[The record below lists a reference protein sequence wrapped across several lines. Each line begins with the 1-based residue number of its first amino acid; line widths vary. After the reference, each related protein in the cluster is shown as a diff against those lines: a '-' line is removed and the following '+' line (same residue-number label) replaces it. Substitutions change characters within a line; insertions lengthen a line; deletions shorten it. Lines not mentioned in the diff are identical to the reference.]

1 MAKQTINLGSGPDSY
16 TGDSLNVAFTKI
28 NENFTDLYSGN
39 AAGNIRAS
47 GNIIANTSLRT
58 DGFIRGD
65 SLEIISNAS
74 VLGTISANNFT
85 YANGVALGN
94 FSNVTINTSGNISGN
109 TVSANSFSGSGTFT
123 DVVVTGN
130 LSVNGTT
137 TYIDVTR
144 TNIADPIVEIGGNLA
159 GGALTS
165 NDTKDRGFIL
175 HYYNVTARDAFLG
188 WDASSSEFRI
198 ASNAIVVNNEVLLY
212 DTYANVRAGYFIGNG
227 SQLTGITSYAN
238 SNVVAYA
245 SAGWAG
251 NIIPNANAVY
261 SLGNVTN
268 QWANLWV
275 ANNTIYIG
283 GVPIG
288 IAAGNVLTINGN
300 PILSSNS
307 NANISTLGTISA
319 NNFVGDGSLLT
330 NVASTGNLLIEGTTI
345 AFDADAADNPDAV
358 LNISPSAEGWAF
370 LQLPNNVT
378 ANTANTRLWNAA
390 GNVEIG
396 AGDFSNNGN
405 SYQWNFTKDGNLILP
420 QGGTISEGIV
430 TSDPTIQLTPDN
442 PTVASQK
449 LVIKGGG
456 SYQTDNNGI
465 SLNLSDIVF
474 QVGDTVNAYIY
485 SPDYANQT
493 LYWWIYPEGAVTTN
507 PGSGNTSIDSSGYGN
522 ISFEL
527 GSDDYEFTVRV
538 SPEDNNYN
546 SDSIGVESLLINS
559 AAPTFSDHHLHLT
572 TGDLSETSIFLGTDD
587 HNVRTTTNGNIQITT
602 PNTTNNVWEF
612 GTDGS
617 LTLPNNGIIQVA
629 EGSSKIKALVA
640 TSHSDNWNGG
650 DWTSATYTAESSQ
663 GKIVFVDPAPS
674 FRQYLSQR
682 LAQSVATTITI
693 NTNISLTYDYVDV
706 GLDQI
711 SLYVTEVPATD
722 PTTVT
727 DIVINTVA
735 ENRMEIS
742 DQDNRMAFISGSGWN
757 VDIESKYTGDIN
769 LRAGDDIF
777 IKAGDKTR
785 SDSTGGDIDLV
796 AGSGGPADHDDSGG
810 SGGTLD
816 ITGGDGGGASAYY
829 NAGSGGAV
837 SIRSGQGGDANIA
850 GSRLAGYGS
859 DLSLYAGDGGYNQG
873 NTALGRAGGNVNI
886 YAGTS
891 SDGSQSGNILL
902 QTGNGGASPN
912 YIWDFGS
919 DGNLTTPS
927 NLVIGPG
934 PGSGSS
940 ILQYNDVLQIV
951 GEGANAITLIGW
963 AANQSA
969 PDSVALIGMNTPYAD
984 GTSNVLIAVGN
995 NATTVNYWNFD
1006 NNGNLTLP
1014 GNIISDT
1021 GDVISNNVFV
1031 TGSIQ
1036 PASFASPAPSIS
1048 GFDSISAANISAN
1061 YFIGDGSQLTNLPS
1075 SPVYTDSNVTSLLS
1089 TLGSNAISTTGNISG
1104 GNISASGDI
1113 TVGGNL
1119 TINGTTTTINA
1130 TTLTV
1135 ADLNITLA
1143 NGAASA
1149 SAANGAG
1156 ISVNGASATML
1167 YISSTDTWNFN
1178 KTLVGNLTGVAS
1190 SATVAASAN
1199 AVAGANVSGQVANA
1213 LVAGTV
1219 YTASQPNITSVGNLT
1234 SLAVTGNITA
1244 GNILTNNYFYANG
1257 VAFTPGSNYGN
1268 SNVTSLLASLGSNSI
1283 STTGNVSGGNLITTG
1298 SVNVDGNVNL
1308 TGAEGSD
1315 TARIFAD
1322 VTSANTSL
1330 VLEVGDDSEDNIVL
1344 RHYSYSAGTAIDM
1357 LTAQRVSNTAANI
1370 SVAGNL
1376 TATSNITAANFIG
1389 NIQITGNVTGTSTNV
1404 TLVAGSY
1411 SWTFN
1416 NAGNLVL
1423 PGNTFSINYANGAAV
1438 SLGSGGAG
1446 NYGDSNVVSLLSS
1459 FGSNTITT
1467 TGNVTAGILI
1477 SNGTILGNPDIILGN
1492 TANASATKT
1501 RIVTDT
1507 TFSYI
1512 QTGNGSVGSTG
1523 NIVFSPYSS
1532 ATQRVVI
1539 NTATGDLRAY
1549 GNIYA
1554 TGNATTG
1561 NDSLIAGV
1569 SGTVLANSTAAFIA
1583 NVNSYAQ
1590 ITYQNKN
1597 SGADA
1602 TADFILTADN
1612 GSDVTNYSDFG
1623 IINSGYDNATPTN
1636 SLGNIV
1642 YAADTYL
1649 YAQGNLSNT
1658 SQSGGN
1664 LVIGTTTASKNVKIF
1679 AGGNTAAAL
1688 VANISN
1694 VGVSIAGS
1702 LTTTGNITTA
1712 NITGTSANV
1721 TITANNF
1728 VSTFDTTGLVTLPGN
1743 LVVNGTGGVRTPN
1756 LPAFRVYGTVNTQ
1769 ITANTTVSS
1778 THGATVDYNRGSYY
1792 NNTTG
1797 IFTAP
1802 AAGLYHCY
1810 ATLRV
1815 GTYNGLNQASI
1826 QKNSNGI
1833 GANVIAF
1840 WETDTNS
1847 NTAIHFS
1854 MTGYANCA
1862 VGDTIR
1868 LQVLSGNI
1876 NLDSNDSWGIT
1887 YIG

>member
-175 HYYNVTARDAFLG
+175 HYYNGAARDAFLG

-330 NVASTGNLLIEGTTI
+330 NVASTGNLLIEGTSI
-345 AFDADAADNPDAV
+345 AFDAGTADEPSTV
-358 LNISPSAEGWAF
+358 LNISPSPEGWAF

-940 ILQYNDVLQIV
+940 ILQYNDTLQIV
-951 GEGANAITLIGW
+951 GEGANSAVIFGW

-969 PDSVALIGMNTPYAD
+969 PDSVATIAMNFPS
-984 GTSNVLIAVGN
+984 GGEGNVLIAAGN
-995 NATTVNYWNFD
+995 NATTVNYWLFD
-1006 NNGNLTLP
+1006 NSGNLTLP

-1036 PASFASPAPSIS
+1036 PASFASPAPSMS
-1048 GFDSISAANISAN
+1048 GFDSISAANITAN
-1061 YFIGDGSQLTNLPS
+1061 YFIGNGSQLTGITAGTN
-1075 SPVYTDSNVTSLLS
+1075 YTDSNVTSLLAS
-1089 TLGSNAISTTGNISG
+1089 LGSNAISTTGNISG

-1219 YTASQPNITSVGNLT
+1219 YTAAQPNITSVGNLT

-1268 SNVTSLLASLGSNSI
+1268 SNVTSLLAALGSNSI
-1283 STTGNVSGGNLITTG
+1283 STTGNIT
-1298 SVNVDGNVNL
+1298 
-1308 TGAEGSD
+1308 
-1315 TARIFAD
+1315 
-1322 VTSANTSL
+1322 
-1330 VLEVGDDSEDNIVL
+1330 
-1344 RHYSYSAGTAIDM
+1344 AG
-1357 LTAQRVSNTAANI
+1357 NI
-1370 SVAGNL
+1370 S
-1376 TATSNITAANFIG
+1376 G
-1389 NIQITGNVTGTSTNV
+1389 NISITGNVTGTSTNV

-1411 SWTFN
+1411 NWTFN

-1438 SLGSGGAG
+1438 SLGSGGVG

-1467 TGNVTAGILI
+1467 TGNVTGGILI
-1477 SNGTILGNPDIILGN
+1477 SNGTIIGNPDIILGN

-1512 QTGNGSVGSTG
+1512 QTGNGTPGTTG
-1523 NIVFSPYSS
+1523 NIVFAPYAS
-1532 ATQRVVI
+1532 ATQKVVVDTSSGNI
-1539 NTATGDLRAY
+1539 STIGNTVFTTNNGSIVFNTGSYITGSAGGVSVG
-1549 GNIYA
+1549 GNIYVSG
-1554 TGNATTG
+1554 GNATTG
-1561 NDSLIAGV
+1561 NNSIVAGA
-1569 SGTVLANSTAAFIA
+1569 TNTLLANSTASFTA

-1597 SGADA
+1597 SGVDA
-1602 TADFILTADN
+1602 TADLVLTADN

-1756 LPAFRVYGTVNTQ
+1756 LPAFRVYGTANTQ

-1778 THGATVDYNRGSYY
+1778 THGATEDYNRGSYY